1 MREKLITVSLL
12 AGMLATS
19 APAIAAAPRV
29 SMTLAT
35 PGASRTLTLPEA
47 AGNSPVIAL
56 GAATDPQSGN
66 LVEGFAIVRYRDTDA
81 KPDGGGA
88 GNGHGGGGKPTS
100 SCYGFLASG
109 AKWKAVEPWV
119 MNPANIDALDAA
131 FAFSNMAGNVAKWE
145 SAAGADVLG
154 AGSSTSD
161 LLAADTTAP
170 DGVNEVYFGAIADP
184 GVIGVTIVWGIFGG
198 PPRNRELV
206 EWDQVYDD
214 VDFDWAS
221 DGSASAMDF
230 ENIATHELGHTF
242 GLADLYTGE
251 CAEET
256 MYGYAAEGETN
267 KRDLATGDIA
277 GISSLY

>member
-1 MREKLITVSLL
+1 MTLKTAALTTVFTL
-12 AGMLATS
+12 AALAAGVAVAAER
-19 APAIAAAPRV
+19 APATNTHSGVTVTIPAHAVEVTPGVFSLGNAVDPATGESVEGYAIVHRRGNAAAK
-29 SMTLAT
+29 
-35 PGASRTLTLPEA
+35 
-47 AGNSPVIAL
+47 L
-56 GAATDPQSGN
+56 GS
-66 LVEGFAIVRYRDTDA
+66 A
-81 KPDGGGA
+81 K
-88 GNGHGGGGKPTS
+88 GKPNR
-100 SCYGFLASG
+100 CYGYLAAG
-109 AKWKAVEPWV
+109 AKWKVVEPWLI
-119 MNPANIDALDAA
+119 NPANTRGLDGATVAAL
-131 FAFSNMAGNVAKWE
+131 E
-145 SAAGADVLG
+145 SAAIDKWEDASDGVVGNAAGANILG
-154 AGSSTSD
+154 VGTVTAAPLSVETS
-161 LLAADTTAP
+161 AP
-170 DGVNEVYFGAIADP
+170 DGQNEAFFGPVASPGAIA
-184 GVIGVTIVWGIFGG
+184 VTTVWGIFGG